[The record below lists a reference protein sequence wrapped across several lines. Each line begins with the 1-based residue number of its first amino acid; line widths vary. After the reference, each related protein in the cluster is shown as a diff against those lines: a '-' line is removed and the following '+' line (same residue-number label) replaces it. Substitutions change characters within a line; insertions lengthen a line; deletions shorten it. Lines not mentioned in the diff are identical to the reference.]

1 MHRAEAASV
10 AVSGCPRLVQLSI
23 RFGLP
28 LPLALPL
35 LCFAAHENLC
45 LLTFVNNLFK
55 FIVTASSALPLPL
68 LFLRVAYAFI
78 CSALDVLIGDREKG
92 ALIMRS

>member
-1 MHRAEAASV
+1 MHRDEAASV

-23 RFGLP
+23 RFG
-28 LPLALPL
+28 L

-55 FIVTASSALPLPL
+55 FIVTASSALAL
-68 LFLRVAYAFI
+68 LLLSLHVCYIRIHILFPHR
-78 CSALDVLIGDREKG
+78 SALDVLIGDCEKG

>member
-28 LPLALPL
+28 LPLAL

-68 LFLRVAYAFI
+68 PLLLLLLLHMLVA
-78 CSALDVLIGDREKG
+78 
-92 ALIMRS
+92 